1 MMPLRSNKP
10 RSVMRRSASSPTAA
24 TGAGAG
30 SADDPSA
37 DSASSSLNS
46 SFLNRWHSNTFA
58 SPAGDPQV
66 TTLLGGGQL
75 TTTGLLSATEAA
87 TADQHYDTAG
97 IPTRPRRLWKV
108 SDTHVPAYPAY
119 WPKPVLF
126 VPVTGTSPAVVA
138 IRIAECLTKRSVAA
152 EYDDEAAS
160 VVCQTAD
167 RCLFTVQLWHRE
179 AAIWVECVR
188 ISGGTLTFHQ
198 HARAILLAAQS
209 LDSGADRRAPHQC
222 SATEYPRLRGESSTT
237 AATTRNN
244 ILQQP
249 PSSRAT
255 MEEVATTAV
264 EALEQAFQLLCKDRL
279 DAQLIGL
286 QSLVNLTDPV
296 CTGVPVAQY
305 AALGIL
311 GGAPLLGSESVL
323 LHQIHTDWILG
334 LLLGHVPGEEVVV
347 GGTGGATGNAPLDN
361 NAGTASFSGS
371 ARVLDRPD
379 EADTM
384 EEDEGGSNIAT
395 IVPDSASNDTMM
407 AKDEDDKHAS
417 HMRALVLRAFVNALS
432 VLADHQPATL
442 QSVLSTQAPD
452 NVSGPVL
459 DALCRDLRGASRP
472 VSAPGRLA
480 SPHEAALAV
489 KALGLLA
496 LHSVSAKRTLSKDE
510 SLLEELE
517 KVAAIGRATHLVLAA
532 EARRTYHALTEEDRS
547 C

>member
-1 MMPLRSNKP
+1 
-10 RSVMRRSASSPTAA
+10 
-24 TGAGAG
+24 
-30 SADDPSA
+30 
-37 DSASSSLNS
+37 
-46 SFLNRWHSNTFA
+46 
-58 SPAGDPQV
+58 
-66 TTLLGGGQL
+66 
-75 TTTGLLSATEAA
+75 LLSATEA

-108 SDTHVPAYPAY
+108 SDTHVPAYPTY

-167 RCLFTVQLWHRE
+167 RCLFTVQLWHSGD
-179 AAIWVECVR
+179 AIWVECVR

-198 HARAILLAAQS
+198 HARAVLLAAQS

-222 SATEYPRLRGESSTT
+222 SATEYPRMLGEYSTAT
-237 AATTRNN
+237 TTRNN
-244 ILQQP
+244 IIQQL
-249 PSSRAT
+249 PSSHKT

-296 CTGVPVAQY
+296 CTGVPMAQY

-334 LLLGHVPGEEVVV
+334 LILGHVPGEEVVV
-347 GGTGGATGNAPLDN
+347 GGMGTTGNAPLDN
-361 NAGTASFSGS
+361 HAGTASFSGS
-371 ARVLDRPD
+371 ARLLDRPG
-379 EADTM
+379 
-384 EEDEGGSNIAT
+384 EEDTLEEEEEGGSNIAT
-395 IVPDSASNDTMM
+395 IVPDSASNNTMM